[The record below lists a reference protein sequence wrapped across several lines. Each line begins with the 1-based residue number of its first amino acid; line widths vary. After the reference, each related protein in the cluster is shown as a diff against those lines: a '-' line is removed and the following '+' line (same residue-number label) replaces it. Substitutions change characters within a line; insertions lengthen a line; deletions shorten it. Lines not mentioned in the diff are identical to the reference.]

1 MFDTFFP
8 AEWSTLKKLL
18 VLVAILKK
26 QKKSKAETS
35 EQTKAENTEGNNAD
49 S

>member
-1 MFDTFFP
+1 MFDSFFP

-18 VLVAILKK
+18 VLADILKK

-35 EQTKAENTEGNNAD
+35 EQTETENTEGNNAE